1 MSEVLD
7 YLIVGAGPAGC
18 QMTLFMKQAGR
29 NFITLESSKQ
39 VGSFYLQNPRHGKL
53 ISINKLYNTCQHKDY
68 NLRHDWNSLLC
79 DDSELVFKNYSQD
92 IFPSNT
98 ALVEYMSDFASKL
111 DLLKHIKFETKVE
124 KIERGEDGIFTVKD
138 NNGTV
143 YRTKVVLMATG
154 AMKENCPPIPGL
166 EDMPSYSSHS
176 LNQMDYARKKVLII
190 GKGNSAFEVADHLS
204 AHAANLVMVNRTPI
218 RHAWNTHFVGHLRA
232 VNNNF
237 LDLVR
242 LKSNH
247 SIENW
252 QPVRARKIADDDEEA
267 SPSASGNCGRD
278 ASIGKFKY
286 CVTVRARD
294 GVEFDFI
301 ADEVIRCCGWRY
313 VLPEMFGE
321 GINEFET
328 VKEERLAK
336 LNEAWESTTNS
347 DLYFMGT
354 SMQACDP
361 QSASGFI
368 HGFRYNVRTLFN
380 VLELK
385 YHNKELPH
393 TVLKNE
399 PTEISKHLC
408 ERASHS
414 SALWQMF
421 SFMQDVVTINEEGV
435 VKYHNELRCEW
446 VHNSADASHLV
457 KESKYAFTLQF
468 AFGNQHYMEGE
479 DPSSWA
485 IVTPQKHTA
494 CGINIHPVIKSYEN
508 GELKQILH
516 LRVTLDGH
524 WDQADSLTA
533 VAHLV
538 NTLTRVDKKEPNA
551 ACPYDYYKLR
561 KDQDSPKEATA
572 TWEENEKYY
581 HSNGWIHDPSFA
593 RECTLPDGTAAYFH
607 NASRN

>member
-1 MSEVLD
+1 MSEILD
-7 YLIVGAGPAGC
+7 YLIVGAGPAGV

-29 NFITLESSKQ
+29 KFITLESSKV
-39 VGSFYLQNPRHGKL
+39 VGSFYLNQPRHGKL
-53 ISINKLYNTCQHKDY
+53 ISINKLYNTCQDKDY
-68 NLRHDWNSLLC
+68 NLRHDWNSLLS
-79 DDSELVFKNYSQD
+79 DSSELLFRNYSQE

-98 ALVEYMSDFASKL
+98 ALVQYMSDFADKL
-111 DLLKHIKFETKVE
+111 DLLQHIKFETTVSKVE
-124 KIERGEDGIFTVKD
+124 RNADNIYTVTD
-138 NNGTV
+138 SNGVV
-143 YRTKVVLMATG
+143 YKTKVLLMATG
-154 AMKENCPPIPGL
+154 AMKENCPDIPGL

-176 LNQMDYARKKVLII
+176 IDQMDYARKKVLII

-204 AHAANLVMVNRTPI
+204 SHAANLVMVNRTPI

-252 QPVRARKIADDDEEA
+252 QPVRARKIAENDSEA

-278 ASIGKFKY
+278 GSIGKFKY
-286 CVTVRARD
+286 CVTVRARE
-294 GVEFDFI
+294 GQEFDFI
-301 ADEVIRCCGWRY
+301 ADEVIRCCGWKY
-313 VLPEMFGE
+313 ILPEMFGE
-321 GINEFET
+321 GINSFET

-336 LNEAWESTTNS
+336 LTDSWESTTNTE
-347 DLYFMGT
+347 LYFMGT

-380 VLELK
+380 VLENK
-385 YHNKELPH
+385 YFQKELPH
-393 TVLKNE
+393 TVLENS
-399 PTEISKHLC
+399 PAAIAKHLSM
-408 ERASHS
+408 RASHS
-414 SALWQMF
+414 SGLWQMF
-421 SFMQDVVTINEEGV
+421 SFMQDVVTINEGV
-435 VKYHNELRCEW
+435 VKYHNELRCSW
-446 VHNSADASHLV
+446 VHDSPDAAHLV
-457 KESKYAFTLQF
+457 KKSQFAFTLQF
-468 AFGNQHYMEGE
+468 AFGDKHYMEGE
-479 DPSSWA
+479 DPSSWD

-494 CGINIHPVIKSYEN
+494 CGINIHPVIKAYEN

-533 VAHLV
+533 LGHLV
-538 NTLTRVDKKEPNA
+538 NTRIKVDKEEPNA
-551 ACPYDYYKLR
+551 AAPYDYFKLKR
-561 KDQDSPKEATA
+561 DQDSPSASTA
-572 TWEENEKYY
+572 TWEQNEKFY

-593 RECTLPDGTAAYFH
+593 RECTLPEGTAAFFH
-607 NASRN
+607 NAIRN